1 MMKYGD
7 YITLGEHTGSSLKVI
22 DYVSIILGLF
32 RDVYGMLMGQKSP
45 A

>member
-7 YITLGEHTGSSLKVI
+7 YITLGKHTGSSLKVI

-32 RDVYGMLMGQKSP
+32 RDVYGMLMGQKSL